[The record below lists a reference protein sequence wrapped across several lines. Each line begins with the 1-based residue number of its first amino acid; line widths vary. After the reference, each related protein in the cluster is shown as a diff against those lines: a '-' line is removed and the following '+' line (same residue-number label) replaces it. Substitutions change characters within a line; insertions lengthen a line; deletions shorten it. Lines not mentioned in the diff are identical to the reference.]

1 MSKILALSFKLHIQ
15 AGILDN
21 QILAIYFER
30 KLMLID
36 QTKDLFIIFVNHTI
50 SCNEFLMRLLFY

>member
-36 QTKDLFIIFVNHTI
+36 QTKDWFIIFVIIPYPAMN
-50 SCNEFLMRLLFY
+50 F